1 MRILIAEDDPA
12 TRRILTSRLSKWG
25 YELVVTG
32 DGKKAWEVLQAEDGP
47 RLAILDWMMP
57 GLDGA
62 ELCRRVR
69 ASADRPYVYIILL
82 TALQREE
89 DIVRGMEAG
98 ADDYVSKPFHPDELR
113 VRLRAGKRILD
124 LETELTAT
132 IATLRSERAKL
143 EAAQQTL
150 VQQQKLA
157 GIGVLAAGIA
167 HEISNP
173 MSIVTSYV
181 RELARELPT
190 LPERP
195 SAMRE
200 YVEDVLP
207 AALDGIARVNRIVAD
222 LRGFAEGGLEAME
235 ELDLNCEVE
244 AALRL
249 ARGHLGERCA
259 VEPFLEKVP
268 PITGC
273 RHEIERVVVN
283 LLLNAAESME
293 RRGVVRL
300 ATRARE
306 GGAELEVADRG
317 MGMAPETLAHLFE
330 PFFTTKPPGRGVG
343 LGLSVVHQIVD
354 RHGGRILVD
363 SHPGKG
369 STFTVWLP
377 RSAAG

>member
-124 LETELTAT
+124 LEIELTAT

-157 GIGVLAAGIA
+157 GIGVLAAGIS

-173 MSIVTSYV
+173 IGLINSNLS
-181 RELARELPT
+181 T
-190 LPERP
+190 LGKYL
-195 SAMRE
+195 S
-200 YVEDVLP
+200 
-207 AALDGIARVNRIVAD
+207 RIVAF
-222 LRGFAEGGLEAME
+222 L
-235 ELDLNCEVE
+235 
-244 AALRL
+244 AAQS
-249 ARGHLGERCA
+249 E
-259 VEPFLEKVP
+259 F
-268 PITGC
+268 I
-273 RHEIERVVVN
+273 
-283 LLLNAAESME
+283 
-293 RRGVVRL
+293 
-300 ATRARE
+300 
-306 GGAELEVADRG
+306 
-317 MGMAPETLAHLFE
+317 
-330 PFFTTKPPGRGVG
+330 
-343 LGLSVVHQIVD
+343 
-354 RHGGRILVD
+354 
-363 SHPGKG
+363 
-369 STFTVWLP
+369 
-377 RSAAG
+377 